1 MTADQS
7 PPAFAEMGEE
17 IAKGWESLQEDMQ
30 RLIMDPP
37 GTELGSR
44 GGPEV
49 EHHSP
54 RSLVDDGTLLPVS
67 ERPAGTTAEV
77 QAEEPLRDIGEKM
90 GGWFRAFAAEIAGVF
105 DDRDDQRGRD
115 KPFARGASTA
125 QDGVRVGIVEDGRR
139 QGQTST
145 MTTPDRMHA
154 GGDASSAGE
163 AGRLRRGGFGD
174 DPGRR
179 DDDDPG
185 SASPGRIGPNAGFE
199 PLFSVDGVERNAP
212 PNVETRGGYYTDGND
227 PFGNYPF
234 VLNRSLDAVPVTRRP
249 GDASGSFALE
259 AQRLWGNPGRFVS
272 FDDCAEVLW
281 SLPEAL
287 QALRACDAAVFRFNF
302 RYVSSNDST
311 PEERLGAWR
320 RDGSDLCRA
329 TLHALVSCGGRF
341 GSCVGT
347 PSHRES
353 LVNAVEGYVTGGIQ
367 GKVFHGVKET
377 YASDD
382 AEAERALAAIE
393 SLPPGALGLHPSH
406 LNAVDSFAVG
416 TIRGLANA
424 SCPRHMAT
432 AVCDVV
438 RHLAANCARLR
449 SWREEEERSGASLG
463 AGAANGDD
471 VADGDEPAPAPS
483 TDDLLSL
490 LVVLVAKARLRHPVS
505 LAMYMDSFHALIG
518 SQHVGEIGYALANF
532 YGAVQYARSEPMRDL
547 LTEWGI
553 HLAN

>member
-1 MTADQS
+1 M
-7 PPAFAEMGEE
+7 
-17 IAKGWESLQEDMQ
+17 
-30 RLIMDPP
+30 
-37 GTELGSR
+37 
-44 GGPEV
+44 
-49 EHHSP
+49 
-54 RSLVDDGTLLPVS
+54 
-67 ERPAGTTAEV
+67 
-77 QAEEPLRDIGEKM
+77 
-90 GGWFRAFAAEIAGVF
+90 
-105 DDRDDQRGRD
+105 
-115 KPFARGASTA
+115 
-125 QDGVRVGIVEDGRR
+125 
-139 QGQTST
+139 
-145 MTTPDRMHA
+145 
-154 GGDASSAGE
+154 
-163 AGRLRRGGFGD
+163 
-174 DPGRR
+174 
-179 DDDDPG
+179 
-185 SASPGRIGPNAGFE
+185 
-199 PLFSVDGVERNAP
+199 
-212 PNVETRGGYYTDGND
+212 
-227 PFGNYPF
+227 
-234 VLNRSLDAVPVTRRP
+234 
-249 GDASGSFALE
+249 
-259 AQRLWGNPGRFVS
+259 
-272 FDDCAEVLW
+272 
-281 SLPEAL
+281 
-287 QALRACDAAVFRFNF
+287 
-302 RYVSSNDST
+302 
-311 PEERLGAWR
+311 
-320 RDGSDLCRA
+320 
-329 TLHALVSCGGRF
+329 
-341 GSCVGT
+341 
-347 PSHRES
+347 
-353 LVNAVEGYVTGGIQ
+353 NAVEGYVTGGIQ

-463 AGAANGDD
+463 AGASWDD

>member
-163 AGRLRRGGFGD
+163 AGRLRRGGFDD
-174 DPGRR
+174 DPGRG

-199 PLFSVDGVERNAP
+199 PLFLVDGVERNAP
-212 PNVETRGGYYTDGND
+212 PNVETRGGYYTDGDD

-234 VLNRSLDAVPVTRRP
+234 GNRSLP
-249 GDASGSFALE
+249 DASFPSRMSFTLE

-272 FDDCAEVLW
+272 FDDCAEVLG
-281 SLPEAL
+281 SLPEADD
-287 QALRACDAAVFRFNF
+287 AMAACDAAVFRFNF
-302 RYVSSNDST
+302 RYAASVDAS

-320 RDGSDLCRA
+320 RD
-329 TLHALVSCGGRF
+329 V
-341 GSCVGT
+341 
-347 PSHRES
+347 
-353 LVNAVEGYVTGGIQ
+353 
-367 GKVFHGVKET
+367 
-377 YASDD
+377 
-382 AEAERALAAIE
+382 
-393 SLPPGALGLHPSH
+393 
-406 LNAVDSFAVG
+406 
-416 TIRGLANA
+416 
-424 SCPRHMAT
+424 
-432 AVCDVV
+432 
-438 RHLAANCARLR
+438 RLR
-449 SWREEEERSGASLG
+449 RRRG
-463 AGAANGDD
+463 
-471 VADGDEPAPAPS
+471 
-483 TDDLLSL
+483 
-490 LVVLVAKARLRHPVS
+490 
-505 LAMYMDSFHALIG
+505 
-518 SQHVGEIGYALANF
+518 
-532 YGAVQYARSEPMRDL
+532 
-547 LTEWGI
+547 
-553 HLAN
+553 